1 MDEHRLGLK
10 PILRRVWRRKGQ
22 GGVVPVQPRYAWLY
36 RYAFVRPRTGPTY
49 WLLLPTV
56 STQAMNVALQE
67 FARDRGAGPARQII
81 VVLDQAGWHTS
92 GELVV
97 PEGLH
102 LELLPPYAPE
112 LQPAERLWTLTDE
125 AVVNRHFATLDAL
138 QAAQAQHCL
147 RLSEQR
153 GRVQAQTQFHWW
165 PTVA

>member
-1 MDEHRLGLK
+1 MALSLCLCPAADGADLLATVADGVDAGDECGLAGV
-10 PILRRVWRRKGQ
+10 RAGQ
-22 GGVVPVQPRYAWLY
+22 
-36 RYAFVRPRTGPTY
+36 
-49 WLLLPTV
+49 
-56 STQAMNVALQE
+56 
-67 FARDRGAGPARQII
+67 GAGPARQII
-81 VVLDQAGWHTS
+81 LVLDQAGWHTS

-125 AVVNRHFATLDAL
+125 AVVNRHFATLEAL

-153 GRVQAQTQFHWW
+153 GRVQAQTQFHWG
-165 PTVA
+165 

>member
-1 MDEHRLGLK
+1 MALSLCLCPAADGADLLATVADGVDAGDECGLAGV
-10 PILRRVWRRKGQ
+10 RAGQ
-22 GGVVPVQPRYAWLY
+22 GGGTSTADHPR
-36 RYAFVRPRTGPTY
+36 
-49 WLLLPTV
+49 
-56 STQAMNVALQE
+56 
-67 FARDRGAGPARQII
+67 AGSSGLA
-81 VVLDQAGWHTS
+81 TS

-125 AVVNRHFATLDAL
+125 AVVNRHFATLEAL

-153 GRVQAQTQFHWW
+153 GRVQAQKQFHWW
-165 PTVA
+165 PTLA

>member
-1 MDEHRLGLK
+1 M
-10 PILRRVWRRKGQ
+10 
-22 GGVVPVQPRYAWLY
+22 PVQPRHAWLY
-36 RYAFVRPRTGPTY
+36 LYAFVRPRTGQTY

-56 STQAMNVALQE
+56 STQAMTLALQE
-67 FARDRGAGPARQII
+67 LARHSGAGPARQSIL
-81 VVLDQAGWHTS
+81 VLDQAGWHTS

-97 PEGLH
+97 PDGLH

-112 LQPAERLWTLTDE
+112 LQPAERRWTLTGE
-125 AVVNRHFATLDAL
+125 AVGNRHVATLDAL

-153 GRVQAQTQFHWW
+153 GRVQAQPQFHWW